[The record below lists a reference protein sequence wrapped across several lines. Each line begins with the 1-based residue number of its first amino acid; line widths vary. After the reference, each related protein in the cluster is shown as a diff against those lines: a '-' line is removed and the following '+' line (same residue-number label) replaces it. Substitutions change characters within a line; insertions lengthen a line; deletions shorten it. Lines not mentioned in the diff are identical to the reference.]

1 MEGRTHI
8 DTCRANTC
16 RPDSRWRKAREGVW
30 TTAYLVRTDFR
41 AHVHR
46 HMAWLR
52 RLSVVHSVFVTEFW
66 NFGYSDAS
74 WSLGLGMSCSDFKRR
89 QPLSVCSRDDNLSR
103 HTGKI
108 SLCTVVF
115 CVFCIPGTLCAERR
129 DNRAG
134 CTLGLVLTCGG
145 DRFEVGTGPDRVLL
159 RYKRGLYRCDTR
171 DTMSMLAGQGSNLRL
186 MD

>member
-1 MEGRTHI
+1 
-8 DTCRANTC
+8 
-16 RPDSRWRKAREGVW
+16 
-30 TTAYLVRTDFR
+30 
-41 AHVHR
+41 
-46 HMAWLR
+46 MAWLR

-103 HTGKI
+103 HTGKL

-115 CVFCIPGTLCAERR
+115 CVFCILGTLCAERR

-134 CTLGLVLTCGG
+134 RPLGLVLTFGRDG
-145 DRFEVGTGPDRVLL
+145 PEVGI
-159 RYKRGLYRCDTR
+159 
-171 DTMSMLAGQGSNLRL
+171 
-186 MD
+186 